1 MAITTTAS
9 TSPPS
14 AESAAMRNVFSRM
27 AARTAA
33 NPGMGLESMR
43 DMLES
48 MYALTAEPAGVTY
61 EEIVAGTCPSLW
73 CLPLCAAQ
81 DRVILYAH
89 GGGFVGNS
97 MHSHRKLA
105 AHLARAAATRA
116 LVLDFRLA
124 PEHPFPAQLED
135 AVTAYRWLV
144 DQGFE
149 PGRIATAGDSAGGN
163 LAISLVLKLRDDGL
177 PLPAAIVAMSPWLDM
192 EASGRGFML
201 NAANDVFH
209 SREAAAHLA
218 ATFLGDGGS
227 PKDPLAN
234 PLYADPAGLPPVH
247 MSYGGFET
255 FRDDSERFA
264 AIAGPAGVDVT
275 LDLADGMQ
283 HDYMMM
289 AGRAPE
295 ADQVIARISKW
306 LRPKLGLD

>member
-9 TSPPS
+9 TTPPS
-14 AESAAMRNVFSRM
+14 AESSAMRNVFSRM
-27 AARTAA
+27 ATRTAA
-33 NPGMGLESMR
+33 NPEMDLESMR

-61 EEIVAGTCPSLW
+61 EEVMAGTRPSLW
-73 CLPLCAAQ
+73 CLPLDAAQ

-89 GGGFVGNS
+89 GGGFLGNS

-105 AHLARAAATRA
+105 AHLAGAAGTRA

-135 AVTAYRWLV
+135 AVIAYRWLL

-149 PGRIATAGDSAGGN
+149 PGHIATAGDSAGGN

-192 EASGRGFML
+192 EVSGHGFTA
-201 NAANDVFH
+201 NAANDAFL
-209 SREAAAHLA
+209 SREVVAHLA
-218 ATFLGDGGS
+218 ATFLGNGGS
-227 PKDPLAN
+227 PEDPLAN
-234 PLYADPAGLPPVH
+234 PLHADPAGLPPVH
-247 MSYGGFET
+247 MSYGGSET
-255 FRDDSERFA
+255 LRDDPERFA

-275 LDLADGMQ
+275 LDLAEGMQ

>member
-1 MAITTTAS
+1 MGITTTAS

-14 AESAAMRNVFSRM
+14 AESEAMRNVFSTM
-27 AARTAA
+27 TMRTAA
-33 NPGMGLESMR
+33 NPEMDLESMR

-61 EEIVAGTCPSLW
+61 EEVVAGKRPSLW
-73 CLPLCAAQ
+73 CLPLDAAQ
-81 DRVILYAH
+81 DRVILFAH
-89 GGGFVGNS
+89 GGGFMGNS

-105 AHLARAAATRA
+105 AHLARAAGTRA
-116 LVLDFRLA
+116 LVFDFRLA

-135 AVTAYRWLV
+135 AVTAYRWLL

-192 EASGRGFML
+192 EVSGQGFTV
-201 NAANDVFH
+201 NAANDAFL
-209 SREAAAHLA
+209 SREVVAHLA
-218 ATFLGDGGS
+218 ATFLGNGGS

-234 PLYADPAGLPPVH
+234 LLYADPAGLPPVY
-247 MSYGGFET
+247 MSYGGFEAL
-255 FRDDSERFA
+255 RDNSERFA

-295 ADQVIARISKW
+295 ADQVIVRISKW